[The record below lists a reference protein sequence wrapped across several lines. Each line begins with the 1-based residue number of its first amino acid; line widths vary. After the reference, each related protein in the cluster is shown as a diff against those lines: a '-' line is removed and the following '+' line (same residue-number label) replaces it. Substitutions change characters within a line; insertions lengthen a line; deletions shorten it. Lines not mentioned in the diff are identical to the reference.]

1 MPHLLAAL
9 TALLLL
15 GGCGQTG
22 PLYLP
27 QEEAPATAPAEPE
40 AEAFAEPSA
49 EDA

>member
-9 TALLLL
+9 TTLLLL

-27 QEEAPATAPAEPE
+27 QEEAPPTTPVETEVE
-40 AEAFAEPSA
+40 ASA